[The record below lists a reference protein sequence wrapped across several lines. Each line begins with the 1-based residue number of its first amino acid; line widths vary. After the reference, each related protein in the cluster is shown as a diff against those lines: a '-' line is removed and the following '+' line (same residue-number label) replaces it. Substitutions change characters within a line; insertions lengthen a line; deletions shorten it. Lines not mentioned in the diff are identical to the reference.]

1 MVMADDRG
9 ILRDVWEGKIP
20 VCFTLAQ
27 DEVIAEQPEPVYQM
41 LPRHSYF
48 PIVTEKISKH
58 LSQYVD
64 KEKVGEMWIDFEGQ
78 PLKWHNPVGV
88 LYDLYGSYSSLPW
101 KLTVHF
107 QDFPEDEIIHCVG
120 REAVEAHFMSM
131 LKEADALKHRSNIIN
146 GMQKKDHKQMWM
158 GLVHDKFDQF
168 WPINKRLME
177 NTGDDMFRYI
187 PFRIYQIDRPFIQLL
202 FKPHSEEGNEHTL
215 EDLLKFA
222 LPDLDESKNQK
233 VLIQGIEVPTDSPVL
248 WLSEHFSYPDN
259 FLHICVT
266 TVKTQETSREW

>member
-1 MVMADDRG
+1 MGDDRA

-20 VCFTLAQ
+20 VCFHLAQ

-41 LPRHSYF
+41 VPRHSYL
-48 PIVTEKISKH
+48 PMVTEKISKH
-58 LSQYVD
+58 FAQYVD
-64 KEKVGEMWIDFEGQ
+64 KEKTGEMWIDFEGQ

-88 LYDLYGSYSSLPW
+88 LYDLYGISLPW

-107 QDFPEDEIIHCVG
+107 QDFPEEEIIHCVG
-120 REAVEAHFMSM
+120 REAVESHFMSM
-131 LKEADALKHRSNIIN
+131 LKEADALKHRSSVIN

-187 PFRIYQIDRPFIQLL
+187 PFRIYQIDRPFIQQLL
-202 FKPHSEEGNEHTL
+202 KPHSEEGHEHTL
-215 EDLLKFA
+215 EDLLKLA
-222 LPDLDESKNQK
+222 LPDLGESKDQK
-233 VLIQGIEVPTDSPVL
+233 ILIQGIEVPLDTPLL

-259 FLHICVT
+259 FLHICVS
-266 TVKTQETSREW
+266 TVRSQDTSREW